1 MARFGFLIVACCFML
16 SQFRQVVALP
26 PPIIEAY
33 KPTNGATT
41 NVQDANSGFGILN
54 KLSDMLTKLQHKI
67 DDINV
72 QRKFM
77 EAQMKS
83 PFGILPNRMEAALD
97 YTDTSQ
103 PSFVYQKQIVSRT
116 GVFLQ
121 IFSDGAANGTRDP
134 TSPYANLTVEMVGV
148 SKSTVKVSI
157 RGTKSNKYL
166 TCSKNGKFQ
175 AVVSYLIQKTQ
186 RINATRGCWEASPLL
201 C

>member
-1 MARFGFLIVACCFML
+1 MGRFGFLIVACCFML
-16 SQFRQVVALP
+16 SQFQQVVAPP

-33 KPTNGATT
+33 KPTNGAT
-41 NVQDANSGFGILN
+41 VQDINSGFGILN

-67 DDINV
+67 DDINA

-103 PSFVYQKQIVSRT
+103 PSFEYQKQIVSRT

-121 IFSDGAANGTRDP
+121 IFPDGAANGTRDP
-134 TSPYANLTVEMVGV
+134 TSPYGNAIVYQFIKNQFFTVSDEIKPFQTKIPV
-148 SKSTVKVSI
+148 STV
-157 RGTKSNKYL
+157 YL
-166 TCSKNGKFQ
+166 PKILK
-175 AVVSYLIQKTQ
+175 I
-186 RINATRGCWEASPLL
+186 TR
-201 C
+201 

>member
-1 MARFGFLIVACCFML
+1 MAQFGFLIVAFCFML
-16 SQFRQVVALP
+16 FQFRQVVAPP

-41 NVQDANSGFGILN
+41 TVQDANSGFGILN
-54 KLSDMLTKLQHKI
+54 KLRDMLTKLQHKI
-67 DDINV
+67 DDIDV

-103 PSFVYQKQIVSRT
+103 PSFEYQKQIVSRT

-121 IFSDGAANGTRDP
+121 IFPDGAANGTRDP
-134 TSPYANLTVEMVGV
+134 TSPYGKAMVYQFIKNHFFTVSDEI
-148 SKSTVKVSI
+148 KSLQTKIPFRTV
-157 RGTKSNKYL
+157 YL
-166 TCSKNGKFQ
+166 PKILKIC
-175 AVVSYLIQKTQ
+175 
-186 RINATRGCWEASPLL
+186 R
-201 C
+201 